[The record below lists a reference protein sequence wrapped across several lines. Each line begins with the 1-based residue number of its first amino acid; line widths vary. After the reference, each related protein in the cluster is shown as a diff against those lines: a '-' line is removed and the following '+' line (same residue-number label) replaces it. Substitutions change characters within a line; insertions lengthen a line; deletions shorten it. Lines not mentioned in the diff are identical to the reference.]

1 MKRAASRSWQWDGRS
16 IVPHREGLPLS
27 DRGFRYGQHLF
38 ESIAVRNG
46 RALLLR
52 EHLALLERAA
62 REGVQPIPF
71 SRSLAA
77 ALRGFPKKVTLA
89 DGMLRIYLTA
99 GPGAPASPVVDPG
112 CYLTWEATAFP
123 SEREI
128 RQGIPVVHLEGCV
141 GERWGEKSGNYASH
155 VEALMAARSHGG
167 VEGIV
172 TDEKG
177 RLVSC
182 TMGNL
187 LLWLPGKRKGE
198 AVPHTPGS
206 SSGARSGAVL
216 EWVRGKSDVKD
227 SPLRISDLRRASALA
242 VTNSRLGVMPVSCC
256 DRRPLPDAAPARLL
270 AMEYLQ
276 SHGLLLGS

>member
-1 MKRAASRSWQWDGRS
+1 MKRAALRSWRWDGRS
-16 IVPHREGLPLS
+16 IVPHRGGVPLS

-62 REGVQPIPF
+62 REGMQAIPF
-71 SRSLAA
+71 GRSLAGT
-77 ALRGFPKKVTLA
+77 LRDFAKKTPLP

-99 GPGAPASPVVDPG
+99 GPGAPGSPVVDPG
-112 CYLTWEATAFP
+112 CYLTWEAIAFP

-128 RQGIPVVHLEGCV
+128 GQGIPVVLLEGCV
-141 GERWGEKSGNYASH
+141 GERWGDKSGNYASH
-155 VEALMAARSHGG
+155 VEALMAARSLGA
-167 VEGIV
+167 VEGVV
-172 TDEKG
+172 TDDGG

-182 TMGNL
+182 AMGNL

-198 AVPHTPGS
+198 VVLHTPGA

-216 EWVRGKSDVKD
+216 EWVRGHCDVKG
-227 SPLRISDLRRASALA
+227 SPLSISDLRRATAIA
-242 VTNSRLGVMPVSCC
+242 VANSRLGVMPVSCC
-256 DRRPLPDAAPARLL
+256 DGHPLPDAAPSRTL

-276 SHGLLLGS
+276 SHGLLRGS